1 MGRRKYHGKEHG
13 IIYTPLT
20 KKALKICAEAHAGQ
34 VDKSGL
40 PYLLHPVHLAEQMST
55 EEEICAA
62 LLHDTIED
70 TSLTIDDLRREGF
83 PETVLSAV
91 SLLTHDNKVPYLEYV
106 KEVGH
111 DPIARKVKMADLRHN
126 SDLGRLESV
135 SEKDLKRRDKYL
147 TAIRILKE
155 YGKGGKG

>member
-1 MGRRKYHGKEHG
+1 MGRRKFHGKERG

-20 KKALKICAEAHAGQ
+20 RKALKICAEAHAGQ

-70 TSLTIDDLRREGF
+70 TSLTIDDLRREGI
-83 PETVLSAV
+83 PERVLKAV
-91 SLLTHDNKVPYLEYV
+91 SLLTHDDRIPYLDYV
-106 KEVGH
+106 KEVAK
-111 DPIARKVKMADLRHN
+111 DPIARKVKLADLKHN
-126 SDLGRLESV
+126 SDLGRLDSV
-135 SEKDLKRRDKYL
+135 SEKDLKRREKYRK
-147 TAIRILKE
+147 AAQILKE
-155 YGKGGKG
+155 YGKRGNG